1 MFQQICL
8 EKEVSHKRHIFPEIR
23 LICTPCS
30 PFCGDY
36 HFVNFGD
43 EDGGGRNIKVVGKC
57 QPFLSKSI
65 S

>member
-23 LICTPCS
+23 LICTPFS

-36 HFVNFGD
+36 HVVNFGD
-43 EDGGGRNIKVVGKC
+43 EDGGG
-57 QPFLSKSI
+57 
-65 S
+65 